1 MPCGTFTLRS
11 NNRPIVLIGGGI
23 GITPMLSMLETLAD
37 NKDSR
42 QGFIMALIQLSFNHF
57 SHG

>member
-42 QGFIMALIQLSFNHF
+42 QGFIMAHIQIVFNTIT
-57 SHG
+57 HG

>member
-42 QGFIMALIQLSFNHF
+42 QGFIMAHI
-57 SHG
+57 

>member
-42 QGFIMALIQLSFNHF
+42 QGFIMAHIQFVFSPI